1 MAIAVQP
8 AAFCSDAGSVQT
20 VQLEAEDQAC
30 FEDLY

>member
-8 AAFCSDAGSVQT
+8 AALCFDAGSIEAVD
-20 VQLEAEDQAC
+20 LKAEDQAC